1 MAKTKHPKRRA
12 PTKSKVTPGARTKEK
27 RLVPVV
33 APASTGLLSML
44 EGLGDDKT
52 AAMHEIHIRL
62 ATIRE
67 FIDEAIEAA
76 EGELKSVLTALR
88 SFLF

>member
-1 MAKTKHPKRRA
+1 
-12 PTKSKVTPGARTKEK
+12 
-27 RLVPVV
+27 
-33 APASTGLLSML
+33 ML